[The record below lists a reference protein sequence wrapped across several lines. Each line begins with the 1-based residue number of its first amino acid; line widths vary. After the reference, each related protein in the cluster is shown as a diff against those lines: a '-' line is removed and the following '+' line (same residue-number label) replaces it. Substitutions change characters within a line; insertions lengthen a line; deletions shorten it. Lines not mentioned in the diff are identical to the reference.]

1 VHLHH
6 FEHGIA
12 VLFVTFESSF
22 YSGDFRAGGET
33 FPVHDRRNRTAPG
46 PASIRVVR
54 NSVHHQQRAKVRIS
68 KTQEAVRNISEE
80 VTRTIQFA
88 NGDLRKVDP
97 AQPNDPKKQFCIGDT
112 RYTYQ
117 LNKKVEGTSA
127 SNDYGLKIDRINSGD
142 TCKSDP
148 SGREFLQTNMRLLD
162 FRVTPDAS
170 NKIFTVTIK
179 VAYGD
184 DDLLTHYDDN
194 GNPINN
200 SQPKDA
206 NCKSGI
212 AGSNFCATSLLDNSV
227 KRRLN

>member
-1 VHLHH
+1 MKKNNKGFTLIELMVATLA
-6 FEHGIA
+6 FSIVLLIA
-12 VLFVTFESSF
+12 T
-22 YSGDFRAGGET
+22 T
-33 FPVHDRRNRTAPG
+33 TAIHIG
-46 PASIRVVR
+46 RSYYKGLV
-54 NSVHHQQRAKVRIS
+54 QS

-212 AGSNFCATSLLDNSV
+212 AGSNFCATSLLDNPV

>member
-1 VHLHH
+1 MKKNNKGFTLIELMVATLA
-6 FEHGIA
+6 FSIVLLIA
-12 VLFVTFESSF
+12 T
-22 YSGDFRAGGET
+22 T
-33 FPVHDRRNRTAPG
+33 TAIHIG
-46 PASIRVVR
+46 RSYYKGLL
-54 NSVHHQQRAKVRIS
+54 QS
-68 KTQEAVRNISEE
+68 KTQETVRNISEE

-88 NGDLRKVDP
+88 NGDLREVTS

-117 LNKKVEGTSA
+117 LNKKVQGTPDPS
-127 SNDYGLKIDRINSGD
+127 DYGLKIDRIDAGT
-142 TCKSDP
+142 TCDGP
-148 SGREFLQTNMRLLD
+148 ATNGREFLQTNMRLLE
-162 FRVTPDAS
+162 FSVTPDAS
-170 NKIFTVTIK
+170 NKIFRVIIK

-194 GNPINN
+194 GNPNGSPAN
-200 SQPKDA
+200 TA